1 MKNGQFR
8 LSSPIQ
14 LSNWGLATLLS
25 PECASGAIS
34 ERERRP
40 DKRKTT
46 KKCPEPQVEFTCPFA
61 LEGDE
66 ATAAS
71 PGLSA
76 AASPFAAVLEN
87 WAPML
92 ASSTKKLN
100 RSKRGNKEPW
110 VGVTTG
116 RAAAAAA
123 AAATAAAAHTPE
135 GGGGGGEEDR
145 RDPIKYTPDKKI
157 LVEEIKKQQH
167 RREGKRWKS
176 RAQKRSPS
184 VVFFSK
190 KKKRSNKKIP
200 DL

>member
-1 MKNGQFR
+1 M
-8 LSSPIQ
+8 
-14 LSNWGLATLLS
+14 
-25 PECASGAIS
+25 
-34 ERERRP
+34 
-40 DKRKTT
+40 
-46 KKCPEPQVEFTCPFA
+46 
-61 LEGDE
+61 EGDE

-116 RAAAAAA
+116 RAAAAVAA
-123 AAATAAAAHTPE
+123 AAAAAHTPE

-145 RDPIKYTPDKKI
+145 RDPIKYTPDKKF
-157 LVEEIKKQQH
+157 LVEEIKKQQ
-167 RREGKRWKS
+167 RRKEGKMWKTEANNRVS
-176 RAQKRSPS
+176 LGCSAE
-184 VVFFSK
+184 VVHLKEYS
-190 KKKRSNKKIP
+190 
-200 DL
+200 